1 MQDPDYGK
9 TVPKL
14 ILIYSKY
21 SIQFIILPN
30 NGSTYIEPFLRVCSE
45 VLV

>member
-21 SIQFIILPN
+21 NIQFIIPPV
-30 NGSTYIEPFLRVCSE
+30 EPFLRVYAE
-45 VLV
+45 VSV